1 MKIGE
6 SEIRNIMPQCRHPD
20 TWVRPLNYAMEKFE
34 ISENVQRIATFLAQ
48 VAHESSQMNRLQ
60 ENLGYSRSRL
70 QKVWPR
76 RFPDAESTA
85 KYGYNPERLAN
96 KVYADRLGNGP
107 EQSGDGFRYR
117 GRGLLQVTGRS
128 NYARMGKLIG
138 LPSLVETPDHLIEP
152 RWAAMSAAAFWA
164 DADINF
170 LADTLT
176 EDDMEIVVRR
186 ITKRINGGT
195 HGLKERLSYTNR
207 GLEILDTG
215 FTI

>member
-1 MKIGE
+1 
-6 SEIRNIMPQCRHPD
+6 MPQCRHAD
-20 TWVRPLNYAMEKFE
+20 TWVRPLNYAMDKFN
-34 ISENVQRIATFLAQ
+34 INENVQRVATFLAQ

-70 QKVWPR
+70 RKVWPR

-107 EQSGDGFRYR
+107 EQSGDGFQYR
-117 GRGLLQVTGRS
+117 GRGLLQITGRS
-128 NYARMGKLIG
+128 NYAKMGGLIG
-138 LPSLVETPDHLIEP
+138 LPSLIEMPNHLIEP

-164 DADINF
+164 DAGLNDV
-170 LADTLT
+170 ADTMTDFDL
-176 EDDMEIVVRR
+176 DVVVRQ

-195 HGLKERLSYTNR
+195 HGLDQRLRYTER
-207 GLEILDTG
+207 GLETLDTG